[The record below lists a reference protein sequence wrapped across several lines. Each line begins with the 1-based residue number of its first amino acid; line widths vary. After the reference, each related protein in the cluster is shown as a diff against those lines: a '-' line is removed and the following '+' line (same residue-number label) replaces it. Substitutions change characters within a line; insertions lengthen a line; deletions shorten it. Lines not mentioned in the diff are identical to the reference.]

1 MPKKTLIWVIIEIAL
16 VFVLLSLP
24 SSNFHASN
32 RWFGKFPV
40 DKLVHIILF
49 ASLAFSF
56 FTYFEISRFS
66 FLKTVRAKALV
77 LIFCILYGI
86 AMEYYQ
92 KYFVPSRGF
101 EVADMLADAAGAI
114 FALPFFNWMQNKLIK
129 KSS

>member
-1 MPKKTLIWVIIEIAL
+1 MPKKTLIWVIVEIAL